1 MIEKIQCLESSIPNG
16 CAFQDADTLLADYMG
31 WDIGNEGTG
40 ITKEIFDTYKFSTD
54 KLGLMKVFADL
65 VGTEFP
71 EFLKSCVKVLE
82 IQGQRFS
89 EERRQERFDL
99 KNYYFTFGTDPNL
112 PYQNGYV
119 IVNADNRKNA
129 IQKFRSQYPDRHHG
143 YINCSS
149 VYTEDQWKVVTKRV
163 NMGRLYKTIL

>member
-1 MIEKIQCLESSIPNG
+1 MRLHQKRNWKTQES
-16 CAFQDADTLLADYMG
+16 LAY
-31 WDIGNEGTG
+31 
-40 ITKEIFDTYKFSTD
+40 
-54 KLGLMKVFADL
+54 
-65 VGTEFP
+65 
-71 EFLKSCVKVLE
+71 
-82 IQGQRFS
+82 
-89 EERRQERFDL
+89 
-99 KNYYFTFGTDPNL
+99 
-112 PYQNGYV
+112 GYV